1 MLQESSNEVFVQN
14 PIHNSRTFRVY
25 PLQNIQLHVTNVLL
39 YVCLFV
45 LGLFVCLL
53 HVDVDVLHGLGGLGP
68 THLDFKVGIG
78 TFDLV
83 FKRRVVL
90 VTKGRKGFSSLNN
103 SHGLNGPFHKAPIV

>member
-39 YVCLFV
+39 LC
-45 LGLFVCLL
+45 LFVCLL
-53 HVDVDVLHGLGGLGP
+53 HVDVDVLHRLGGLGP
-68 THLDFKVGIG
+68 SHLDFKVGIG

-83 FKRRVVL
+83 LSGGWF
-90 VTKGRKGFSSLNN
+90 
-103 SHGLNGPFHKAPIV
+103 